1 MSPARLTFRISGW
14 LGVRIV
20 TCGADECGFIMRRIG
35 FAWTTAEITARP
47 AYREM
52 IDTLRWE
59 DML

>member
-1 MSPARLTFRISGW
+1 MRPLRFTFRIVGSH
-14 LGVRIV
+14 GVRIV
-20 TCGADECGFIMRRIG
+20 TCEAGECGFIMRRIG
-35 FAWTTAEITARP
+35 FAWTTAEFTARP